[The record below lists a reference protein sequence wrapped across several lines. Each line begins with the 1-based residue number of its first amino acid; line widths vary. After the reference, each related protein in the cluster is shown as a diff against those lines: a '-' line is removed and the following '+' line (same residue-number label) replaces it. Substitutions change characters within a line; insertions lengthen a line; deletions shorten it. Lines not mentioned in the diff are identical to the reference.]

1 MNKTMATA
9 PTATFHPF
17 PNLPTELR
25 ARIWELTV
33 EPRIVEVRVVYHQPG
48 PTNTEASQ
56 PGVQTVSWA
65 VQRPPPMRH
74 LRSPTPAPAQL
85 QACREARRHLTAQ
98 PNTSTEG
105 TCRYEKAFSEIATTL
120 YDGFDPVPEGDPE
133 RERYVWFNFEKDT
146 MSIGD
151 TDMSDFRAV
160 ARQVRRLR
168 LERALSN
175 EYFARTESLL
185 FARLFRNV
193 AEVYLV
199 CLEGIRSGY
208 SVTEDTEFP
217 CGPENVYFVDPEE
230 MGGAIMNS
238 VDLDAMV
245 LRECE
250 ELDGPVEDE

>member
-1 MNKTMATA
+1 MATT

-33 EPRIVEVRVVYHQPG
+33 ESRIVEVRVVYRQPD
-48 PTNTEASQ
+48 PANITRIEPSLRVAD
-56 PGVQTVSWA
+56 WRA
-65 VQRPPPMRH
+65 KLPPPMRH
-74 LRSPTPAPAQL
+74 LRSSTPPPAQL
-85 QACREARRHLTAQ
+85 QTCHEARRHLTTHSD
-98 PNTSTEG
+98 TSTEG
-105 TCRYEKAFSEIATTL
+105 RYEKAFSEIATRP
-120 YDGFDPVPEGDPE
+120 YDGFDAVPDGDPE
-133 RERYVWFNFEKDT
+133 RERYVWFNFDKDT

-151 TDMSDFRAV
+151 TDMHDFWAV

-175 EYFARTESLL
+175 EYFSRTESLL

-193 AEVYLV
+193 SEVHLV

-208 SVTEDTEFP
+208 LVTEDTEFP
-217 CGPENVYFVDPEE
+217 CGPENVYFVDPEA
-230 MGGAIMNS
+230 MGGTIMNS

-250 ELDGPVEDE
+250 ELYGPVDDD